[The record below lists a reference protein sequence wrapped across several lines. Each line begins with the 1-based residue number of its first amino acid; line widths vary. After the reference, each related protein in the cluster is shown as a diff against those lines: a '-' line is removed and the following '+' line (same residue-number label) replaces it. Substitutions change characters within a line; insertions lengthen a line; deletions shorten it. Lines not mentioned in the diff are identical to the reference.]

1 MEVRRIPNW
10 NPDEELYHHGIKGQR
25 WGVRRY
31 QNPDGSL
38 TPAGVR
44 RYGTVENFN
53 RSITKKGV
61 IQYTKDKRKMKKLRQ
76 IREQKKAW
84 EAEKERIVNSGDK
97 KALREI
103 QHELTDEQ
111 ISRAIN
117 RIAFNEVVNGTN
129 KSRLDKAA
137 EFIDKYADTAAN
149 LAKYANTA
157 SSIAKAIGDV
167 RTVANG
173 GTVKKEGGDNSNSGG
188 GKKKNKGGGNNSN
201 NNNSN
206 NGNNQAPSINTN
218 SQAIKEV
225 ITDIDP
231 HGYKTKKIIKRK
243 F

>member
-97 KALREI
+97 KAIRQI
-103 QHELTDEQ
+103 QHELSDEQ
-111 ISRAIN
+111 IARAVN
-117 RIAFNEVVNGTN
+117 RIAFNEAVNGTN
-129 KSRLDKAA
+129 KSRLEKGA
-137 EFIDKYADTAAN
+137 EFIDKYANTAAN
-149 LAKYANTA
+149 LGKYAQTA
-157 SSIAKAIGDV
+157 SSIAKAIGDI
-167 RTVANG
+167 RALSKGEKPNNNN
-173 GTVKKEGGDNSNSGG
+173 NS
-188 GKKKNKGGGNNSN
+188 NNSN
-201 NNNSN
+201 NNNGNKDGNKNNVSN
-206 NGNNQAPSINTN
+206 VIR
-218 SQAIKEV
+218 EV
-225 ITDIDP
+225 VTDIDKD
-231 HGYKTKKIIKRK
+231 GNKSKKIIKRK
-243 F
+243 YD

>member
-129 KSRLDKAA
+129 KSRLEKGA
-137 EFIDKYADTAAN
+137 EFIDKYANTAAN
-149 LAKYANTA
+149 LGKYAQTA
-157 SSIAKAIGDV
+157 SSIAKAIGDI
-167 RTVANG
+167 RAL
-173 GTVKKEGGDNSNSGG
+173 S
-188 GKKKNKGGGNNSN
+188 KGEKPNNNNNTSN
-201 NNNSN
+201 NNNGNKDSN
-206 NGNNQAPSINTN
+206 KNNVSNVIR
-218 SQAIKEV
+218 EV
-225 ITDIDP
+225 VTDIDKD
-231 HGYKTKKIIKRK
+231 GNKSKKIIKRK
-243 F
+243 YD